1 MSADQRLDNV
11 PFLSKEFYK
20 LIPFKK
26 KEILTIKFTKILHI

>member
-26 KEILTIKFTKILHI
+26 RNIDN